1 MSIMELM
8 VMKGNRWDSAV
19 LFLLG
24 TLGGSAGLLLMHQG
38 SGLQA
43 LSRDEHLVR
52 EHQGWK
58 ITARRG
64 YTRRDVNSC
73 FIQAPTSQFSE
84 SSDISTYLL
93 SLESHRC

>member
-52 EHQGWK
+52 EH
-58 ITARRG
+58 
-64 YTRRDVNSC
+64 
-73 FIQAPTSQFSE
+73 
-84 SSDISTYLL
+84 
-93 SLESHRC
+93 